1 MQWRAAAVLLV
12 TVFAVTGLSLWLTEL
27 QKGFFD
33 ALKAY
38 CNDPASRADP
48 DRPRLHRATY
58 ALHDVRSEPPLTAEE
73 RRNIGTP
80 HGPTMV
86 GRLTGYPFNA
96 LPADWFRR
104 A

>member
-1 MQWRAAAVLLV
+1 MTAKQQLL
-12 TVFAVTGLSLWLTEL
+12 EL
-27 QKGFFD
+27 LALPYNPARDLEPFFD

-80 HGPTMV
+80 HGDACS
-86 GRLTGYPFNA
+86 TGYPFNA

>member
-1 MQWRAAAVLLV
+1 MTAKQQLL
-12 TVFAVTGLSLWLTEL
+12 EL
-27 QKGFFD
+27 LALPYNPARDLEPFFD

-73 RRNIGTP
+73 RRNMGTP
-80 HGPTMV
+80 
-86 GRLTGYPFNA
+86 REDACFSSYPFNA